1 MLAGLPADLGV
12 AAAAFIGTNV
22 DNAVVTV
29 AMVAAAPPERASRLV
44 LGQATGFLVLALAAG
59 ATAIA
64 LFELSTRVI
73 GLLGVVP
80 LALGLRGLWALR
92 HREGPSR
99 TSTRAVGS
107 GFTAAALVTIA
118 AGGDNLAAY
127 IPLFR
132 VAGPTSVSATVFVFV
147 VAEAVLSLLILRV
160 GLHPRTRSAA
170 VRVGELASPLLLC
183 AVGGLVIWRA
193 GTLTWLT

>member
-22 DNAVVTV
+22 DNALVTV
-29 AMVAAAPPERASRLV
+29 AMVAAAPPERASRLA
-44 LGQATGFLVLALAAG
+44 LGQAIGFLVLVVVAG

-73 GLLGVVP
+73 GLLGLVP
-80 LALGLRGLWALR
+80 LALGLRGLSALR
-92 HREGPSR
+92 HRAGASR
-99 TSTRAVGS
+99 VSRRAVGS
-107 GFTAAALVTIA
+107 GLTSAAVVTIG

-147 VAEAVLSLLILRV
+147 VGEVLLSLLILRV
-160 GLHPRTRSAA
+160 GLHPRTRTVAM
-170 VRVGELASPLLLC
+170 RVGELASPLLLC
-183 AVGGLVIWRA
+183 LVGALIIWRA
-193 GTLTWLT
+193 GTLSWLT